1 MILLT
6 AISLNLFS
14 QDSSEKSLR
23 LMFYNVENL
32 FDTYDDTLTEDNDFL
47 PAGLMR
53 WNYTRYSGKINSLY
67 KTIVAAGN
75 WNPPVLVAMCE
86 VENRNVLENLV
97 FDTYLS
103 KYHYRII
110 HEDSPDGRGIDV
122 CMILREDCAS
132 LIHYEYWIPHSD
144 RIDKFTSRSVLYAKI
159 AIATDTLHVIMNHW
173 PSRRGGV
180 LAGEG
185 LRLMIAQ
192 MVRSKIDSIN
202 EFNSE
207 KQKIIIS
214 GDFNCTP
221 GDTEINLLTNQT
233 NHYNSLI
240 NLSENAA
247 MRGCGTYRF
256 KGTWEMIDQILVSEA
271 LLTGTGRMYTN
282 TEMFGVYKPDFL
294 LRKDPKYPG
303 SSPFSTFRGFKY
315 QGGYSDHLPVL
326 LDLGFRPD
334 H

>member
-1 MILLT
+1 MLT

-23 LMFYNVENL
+23 FMFYNVENL
-32 FDTYDDTLTEDNDFL
+32 FDTFDDTLKEDNDFL
-47 PAGLMR
+47 PTGLMR
-53 WNYTRYSGKINSLY
+53 WNFTRYSGKIHSLY
-67 KTIVAAGN
+67 KTITAAGG

-86 VENRNVLENLV
+86 VENRKVLEDLV

-110 HEDSPDGRGIDV
+110 HEDSPDKRGIDV

-132 LIHYEYWIPHSD
+132 LIHFEYWRPPED
-144 RIDKFTSRSVLYAKI
+144 RKVPFTSRSVLYSKI
-159 AIATDTLHVIMNHW
+159 AIGSDTLHIIMNHW

-185 LRLMIAQ
+185 LRMIIAQ

-207 KQKIIIS
+207 KPKIIIS

-221 GDTEINLLTNQT
+221 GDKEVNLLTNQT
-233 NHYNSLI
+233 YSDNPLI
-240 NLSENAA
+240 NLSEIPAKQ
-247 MRGCGTYRF
+247 GCGTYRF
-256 KGTWEMIDQILVSEA
+256 KGTWEMIDQVLVSEE
-271 LLTGTGRMYTN
+271 LLTGTGKLYTN
-282 TEMFGVYKPDFL
+282 TEMFKVYKPDFL

-303 SSPFSTFRGFKY
+303 ASPFSTFSGYKY

-326 LDLGFRPD
+326 LDLGFKPD